1 MRLRALT
8 CERFAH
14 VRSAGPARR
23 PRLSLLCADKES
35 FRTKCFH
42 RGAGGWRGAAG
53 RRVSSLALP
62 HVGGAAAPIQQG
74 VWVQSLSGPR
84 VQGAE
89 APSAQRASFSQ
100 PASPRGGGSRA
111 RTLGREYL
119 AVGGVC
125 LVPRGSGRCS
135 PGGPRG
141 LLSPGDS
148 PDCWLGGLRRVRAW
162 VWGRVQVG
170 REEGRPP
177 GRQRRTK
184 APRDPLCA
192 GRPPRGWPG
201 WVPPQFHLKG
211 TRRGRAWVSGAGSS
225 CGQREGPGA

>member
-1 MRLRALT
+1 METAHFHTQQRGAGPDRGRGERPASEGIRPRRTWSRLGKLGQSTVSLGGCLRLQRMRLRALT

-74 VWVQSLSGPR
+74 VWVQSLSGPG

-119 AVGGVC
+119 AVGGG
-125 LVPRGSGRCS
+125 VPRAQGV
-135 PGGPRG
+135 
-141 LLSPGDS
+141 
-148 PDCWLGGLRRVRAW
+148 RRM
-162 VWGRVQVG
+162 Q
-170 REEGRPP
+170 P
-177 GRQRRTK
+177 
-184 APRDPLCA
+184 
-192 GRPPRGWPG
+192 
-201 WVPPQFHLKG
+201 
-211 TRRGRAWVSGAGSS
+211 
-225 CGQREGPGA
+225 